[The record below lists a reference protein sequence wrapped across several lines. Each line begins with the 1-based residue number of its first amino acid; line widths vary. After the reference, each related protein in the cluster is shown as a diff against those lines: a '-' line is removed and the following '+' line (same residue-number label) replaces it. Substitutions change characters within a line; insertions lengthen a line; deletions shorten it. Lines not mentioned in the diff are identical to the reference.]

1 MISSNNLTI
10 SNRLLQKQNSLLLFN
25 EEAKNL
31 DINDKLLLPNS
42 TRSLKRRT
50 SLLEKSR
57 DWARR
62 LIALHRPRR
71 NTVSNE
77 KIRETCY
84 ELHRNH
90 ETKKNSSHEFLHNYQ
105 KNFDEDGYLSPM
117 EIKANLDN
125 ITQENIHNHHHH
137 HHPSYSKLST
147 NSEQFLLNSN
157 SISNIS
163 PHVYRYH
170 DPNIQTISSQ
180 PTYQQQKLLPKTSF
194 VSEFQKSLSIFDY
207 IDFDVPKETIK
218 QIDDEDDDSL
228 ESLKYLFN
236 DEHKNQQGNISRRIL
251 RRSTNASSIST
262 DSGYSDIPILSSKI
276 IPVHL
281 ISCTL
286 IPVNVTIPDS
296 TNICCMACTCR
307 PSASSSTCLLNPQER
322 KYYSTNSYRSHV
334 FRQPLSHIDT
344 NENVIN
350 NVCACNN
357 KYHSTMTICP
367 PLPAPLNMSSKSVTK
382 LDDLNEEH
390 HNKQQQ
396 QEEQKRYFKI
406 KRASLMRLPNI
417 NDDLKS
423 ISRWYRPCL
432 EREAVCD
439 VLQQADYGA
448 FILRDSTTH
457 PDCYALSI
465 KVPKFTHESNIVHYL
480 IEKTMINNNPIY
492 RIKGTIKQFPTL
504 LSLLIHHSVMPEI
517 LPITLNLNESF
528 TI

>member
-1 MISSNNLTI
+1 M
-10 SNRLLQKQNSLLLFN
+10 LLYN

-31 DINDKLLLPNS
+31 DVNDKLLLPNS

-84 ELHRNH
+84 ELNKNQ

-105 KNFDEDGYLSPM
+105 KSFDEDGYLSPM
-117 EIKANLDN
+117 EIKDKIDN
-125 ITQENIHNHHHH
+125 ITQENTHHHH
-137 HHPSYSKLST
+137 HQSHSKLST
-147 NSEQFLLNSN
+147 NSEHFLLNSN
-157 SISNIS
+157 SSSNVSQRI
-163 PHVYRYH
+163 YRYH
-170 DPNIQTISSQ
+170 DPNIQTLSSQ
-180 PTYQQQKLLPKTSF
+180 STYQQQKQLPKTSF
-194 VSEFQKSLSIFDY
+194 ASEFQKSLSIFDY
-207 IDFDVPKETIK
+207 IDFDVSKETIK
-218 QIDDEDDDSL
+218 QHDDEDSL

-236 DEHKNQQGNISRRIL
+236 DDHKKQHGNISRRIL

-262 DSGYSDIPILSSKI
+262 DSGYSDIPMLSSKF

-286 IPVNVTIPDS
+286 IPVNVTTPDS
-296 TNICCMACTCR
+296 TNICCMPCTCR
-307 PSASSSTCLLNPQER
+307 LSSSTCLLNQQER
-322 KYYSTNSYRSHV
+322 KYSSNSCRSH
-334 FRQPLSHIDT
+334 FSHQPLSNIDNKT
-344 NENVIN
+344 ENVIN
-350 NVCACNN
+350 NICSCNN
-357 KYHSTMTICP
+357 KYYSTMAICSSLSV
-367 PLPAPLNMSSKSVTK
+367 PLTMPSKSVTK
-382 LDDLNEEH
+382 LDDLKEEYYT
-390 HNKQQQ
+390 K
-396 QEEQKRYFKI
+396 EQKRHLK
-406 KRASLMRLPNI
+406 KKQASLMRLPNI
-417 NDDLKS
+417 TDDLKS
-423 ISRWYRPCL
+423 ISRWYRPYL

-448 FILRDSTTH
+448 FILRDSTTQ

-480 IEKTMINNNPIY
+480 IEKTMVNNSPVY

-517 LPITLNLNESF
+517 LPITLNLNESI
-528 TI
+528 TV

>member
-84 ELHRNH
+84 ELHRNQ

-218 QIDDEDDDSL
+218 QIDNEDDDSL

-236 DEHKNQQGNISRRIL
+236 DEHKSQQGNISRRIL

-307 PSASSSTCLLNPQER
+307 PSVSSSTCLLNPQER
-322 KYYSTNSYRSHV
+322 KYYSTNSCRSHV